1 MADALVYFGA
11 YKRTGFPE
19 AIALNCISEAA
30 PTMPSATTALIARP
44 GLEDFATV
52 GTAPIRGVFQK
63 AGLIGGDAFIVANDT
78 CYRVTSGGAVTA
90 LTGTIPGSGL
100 VEIDGGLD
108 ADYNSIIRIATGSAL
123 YKYDSSGLAVVAE
136 TFPDSGNAGA
146 TSVAFLGGYWVASEV
161 GSDALYYQNPGET
174 TWNALQFASAEYAP
188 DPLVGVR
195 AFGEVLALL
204 GSATTEFWRLTGNA
218 SSPLEP
224 AGGLK
229 FDIGCR
235 AISSAVNMAGTLAW
249 VDDNCSVNV
258 SDGGPPSVIS
268 DSGLS
273 EQIRKTAAADLSAS
287 YFIYDQHPLYV
298 LHLGTAA
305 TWVYD
310 LSTKRWSNFLSLGY
324 DYWRPRFF
332 ANLGGTVLAT
342 DRLSSQ
348 LYRLDPDRRTD
359 GSTVFPLEFM
369 AVVDVP
375 EGTADIGNVELDCL
389 TGDAPRSGQGSA
401 PLIGV
406 RWSRD
411 RGATWSDARYRSL
424 GATGRNAETVRWTA
438 LGQARAPY
446 GLMLKFEVS
455 DPVGRRFSAV
465 RVNVP

>member
-1 MADALVYFGA
+1 MADALVYFAA

-44 GLEDFATV
+44 GLENFATV

-146 TSVAFLGGYWVASEV
+146 TSVAFFGGYWAAPEA
-161 GSDALYYQNPGET
+161 GSDALYYQIPAAS
-174 TWNALQFASAEYAP
+174 TWSALDFASAEYAP

-195 AFGEVLALL
+195 AFGELLALF

-235 AISSAVNMAGTLAW
+235 AIASAVNMAGTLVW

-273 EQIRKTAAADLSAS
+273 EQIRNTAAADLSAS
-287 YFIYDQHPLYV
+287 YFIVDQHPLYV
-298 LHLGTAA
+298 LHLGTTA

-369 AVVDVP
+369 AVIDVP
-375 EGTADIGNVELDCL
+375 EGAADIGNVELDCL
-389 TGDAPRSGQGSA
+389 TGDAPRTGQGSD
-401 PLIGV
+401 PLIGL

-424 GATGRNAETVRWTA
+424 GATGKNAETVRWTA